1 MNNKSYKTWANRP
14 AFLLAT
20 VGGAVGLGNLWRFP
34 YIAGENGGGG
44 FVIVYLAFV
53 FLFGLPVLSSELLI
67 GRKCH
72 KSALNS
78 MRELVDLHNANSIW
92 KLIGW
97 LSVLG
102 PFVGF
107 TLYVVVCAWSIDYLY
122 LASIDAFKNINGES
136 SGNLFNQR
144 TANSNLQIL
153 LSAMFISMTVW
164 VIARGVNKG
173 IAKVSK
179 ILMPLLF
186 FIIVILVLYG
196 MIEGEFF
203 RALEFLF
210 KPDFSK
216 LTGQSILMALG
227 QALFSL
233 AIGTGLI
240 MTYGAYMPDHYS
252 IRQSAIVVCVGD
264 TIIALL
270 AGLAIFPIV
279 FANNLNPDEGP
290 GLIFVTLPIAFGNM
304 PWGHLIGILFF
315 ILLIFA
321 AYTSTMG
328 MLEPIVSWLE
338 EKYPGKRK
346 LLSMI
351 AGFSIWVCGLG
362 SVLSFSSLADLKP
375 LGFLNIDLNIFGL
388 IDYAVANLLLPINAL
403 LIAAFSGW
411 VIKSN
416 VVKEQFS
423 SESDNWRIY
432 WRFTNR
438 YIAPIAIGA
447 VLIDLLFV

>member
-136 SGNLFNQR
+136 SGYLFNQR

-164 VIARGVNKG
+164 VIARGLTRELPKSQ
-173 IAKVSK
+173 KY
-179 ILMPLLF
+179 LC
-186 FIIVILVLYG
+186 LYY
-196 MIEGEFF
+196 
-203 RALEFLF
+203 
-210 KPDFSK
+210 
-216 LTGQSILMALG
+216 
-227 QALFSL
+227 SL
-233 AIGTGLI
+233 
-240 MTYGAYMPDHYS
+240 S
-252 IRQSAIVVCVGD
+252 
-264 TIIALL
+264 
-270 AGLAIFPIV
+270 
-279 FANNLNPDEGP
+279 
-290 GLIFVTLPIAFGNM
+290 
-304 PWGHLIGILFF
+304 
-315 ILLIFA
+315 
-321 AYTSTMG
+321 
-328 MLEPIVSWLE
+328 
-338 EKYPGKRK
+338 
-346 LLSMI
+346 
-351 AGFSIWVCGLG
+351 
-362 SVLSFSSLADLKP
+362 
-375 LGFLNIDLNIFGL
+375 
-388 IDYAVANLLLPINAL
+388 
-403 LIAAFSGW
+403 
-411 VIKSN
+411 
-416 VVKEQFS
+416 
-423 SESDNWRIY
+423 
-432 WRFTNR
+432 
-438 YIAPIAIGA
+438 
-447 VLIDLLFV
+447 

>member
-1 MNNKSYKTWANRP
+1 MSKKSYKTWANRP

-78 MRELVDLHNANSIW
+78 MRELVASHNANSIW

-122 LASIDAFKNINGES
+122 LAIIDAFKDINGES

-144 TANSNLQIL
+144 TADSSLQIF
-153 LSAMFISMTVW
+153 LSGIFISMTVW

-186 FIIVILVLYG
+186 VIIVILVIYG
-196 MIEGEFF
+196 MIEGEFL
-203 RALEFLF
+203 RAVDFLF
-210 KPDFSK
+210 RPDFTK
-216 LTGQSILMALG
+216 LTGQSVLMALG

-240 MTYGAYMPDHYS
+240 MTYGSYMPDHYS
-252 IRQSAIVVCVGD
+252 IKQSAIVVCVGD
-264 TIIALL
+264 TVIALL

-279 FANNLNPDEGP
+279 FANNLNPGEGP

-346 LLSMI
+346 LLSI
-351 AGFSIWVCGLG
+351 ISGFSIWVCGLG
-362 SVLSFSSLADLKP
+362 SVLSFSILAEFKP
-375 LGFLNIDLNIFGL
+375 FEFLDIDMNIFGL

-411 VIKSN
+411 VINNN
-416 VVKEQFS
+416 VVTEQFS
-423 SESDNWRIY
+423 SESGNWRIY

-447 VLIDLLFV
+447 VLIDLLFI

>member
-1 MNNKSYKTWANRP
+1 MSKKSYKTWANRP

-78 MRELVDLHNANSIW
+78 MRELVASHNANSIW

-122 LASIDAFKNINGES
+122 LAIIDAFKDINGES

-144 TANSNLQIL
+144 TADSSLQIF
-153 LSAMFISMTVW
+153 LSGIFISMTVW

-186 FIIVILVLYG
+186 VIIVILVIYG
-196 MIEGEFF
+196 MIEGEFL
-203 RALEFLF
+203 RAVDFLF
-210 KPDFSK
+210 RPDFTK
-216 LTGQSILMALG
+216 LTGQSVLMALG

-240 MTYGAYMPDHYS
+240 MTYGSYMPDHYS
-252 IRQSAIVVCVGD
+252 IKQSAIVVCVGD
-264 TIIALL
+264 TVIALL

-279 FANNLNPDEGP
+279 FANNLNPGEGP

-338 EKYPGKRK
+338 EKHPGKRK
-346 LLSMI
+346 LLSI
-351 AGFSIWVCGLG
+351 ISGFSIWVCGLG
-362 SVLSFSSLADLKP
+362 SVLSFSILAEFKP
-375 LGFLNIDLNIFGL
+375 FEFLDIDMNIFGL

-411 VIKSN
+411 VINNN
-416 VVKEQFS
+416 VVTEQFS
-423 SESDNWRIY
+423 SESSNWRIY

-447 VLIDLLFV
+447 VLIDLLFI

>member
-1 MNNKSYKTWANRP
+1 MSKKSYKTWANRP

-78 MRELVDLHNANSIW
+78 MRELVASHNANSIW

-122 LASIDAFKNINGES
+122 LAIIDAFKDINGES

-144 TANSNLQIL
+144 TADSSLQIL
-153 LSAMFISMTVW
+153 LSGIFISMTVW

-186 FIIVILVLYG
+186 VIIVILVIYG
-196 MIEGEFF
+196 MIEGEFL
-203 RALEFLF
+203 RAVDFLF
-210 KPDFSK
+210 RPDFTK
-216 LTGQSILMALG
+216 LTGQSVLMALG

-240 MTYGAYMPDHYS
+240 MTYGSYMPDHYS
-252 IRQSAIVVCVGD
+252 IKQSAIVVCVGD
-264 TIIALL
+264 TVIALL

-279 FANNLNPDEGP
+279 FANNLNPGEGP

-346 LLSMI
+346 LLSI
-351 AGFSIWVCGLG
+351 ISGFSIWVCGLG
-362 SVLSFSSLADLKP
+362 SVLSFSILAEFKP
-375 LGFLNIDLNIFGL
+375 FEFLDIDMNIFGL

-411 VIKSN
+411 VINNN
-416 VVKEQFS
+416 VITEQFS
-423 SESDNWRIY
+423 SESSNWRIY

-447 VLIDLLFV
+447 VLIDLLFI

>member
-1 MNNKSYKTWANRP
+1 MSKKSYKTWANRP

-78 MRELVDLHNANSIW
+78 MRELVASHNANSIW

-122 LASIDAFKNINGES
+122 LAIIDAFKDINGES

-144 TANSNLQIL
+144 TADSSLQIF
-153 LSAMFISMTVW
+153 LSGIFISMTVW

-186 FIIVILVLYG
+186 VIIVILVIYG
-196 MIEGEFF
+196 MIEGEFL
-203 RALEFLF
+203 RAVDFLF
-210 KPDFSK
+210 RPDFTK
-216 LTGQSILMALG
+216 LTGQSVLMALG

-252 IRQSAIVVCVGD
+252 IKQSAIVVCVGD
-264 TIIALL
+264 TVIALL

-279 FANNLNPDEGP
+279 FANNLNPGEGP
-290 GLIFVTLPIAFGNM
+290 GLIFVTLPIAIGNM

-338 EKYPGKRK
+338 EKYTGKRK
-346 LLSMI
+346 LLSI
-351 AGFSIWVCGLG
+351 ISGFSIWVCGLG
-362 SVLSFSSLADLKP
+362 SVLSFSILAEFKP
-375 LGFLNIDLNIFGL
+375 FEFLDIDMNIFGL

-411 VIKSN
+411 VINNN
-416 VVKEQFS
+416 VVTEQFS
-423 SESDNWRIY
+423 SESSNWRIY

-447 VLIDLLFV
+447 VLIDLLFI